1 MKKTRS
7 KLKLFSRIPNSG
19 VYLGLAS
26 DISLKILHPS
36 GHPRGLAHS
45 GCLPGGPTRGARGR
59 HSGRRESFDPSFGRQ
74 DSTRQHESLEDAG
87 MLTERILFMF
97 LRQECTRMQAH
108 GTTEWDYIVAG
119 SRLPATTPHG
129 FGPRWLYCAAY

>member
-1 MKKTRS
+1 VARYKIWAGKHRSHNKNLNTTIILDCRGVGRLGNLKSPVRRALILNFNFNFNFVVIFSKFKRHTRQ
-7 KLKLFSRIPNSG
+7 
-19 VYLGLAS
+19 
-26 DISLKILHPS
+26 
-36 GHPRGLAHS
+36 
-45 GCLPGGPTRGARGR
+45 
-59 HSGRRESFDPSFGRQ
+59 Q
-74 DSTRQHESLEDAG
+74 DGTRQHESLEDAG

-108 GTTEWDYIVAG
+108 GTTEWDAIVAG

>member
-1 MKKTRS
+1 MACREFKIAVRRAHGRALILNFNFVVIFSKFKRHTRQ
-7 KLKLFSRIPNSG
+7 
-19 VYLGLAS
+19 
-26 DISLKILHPS
+26 
-36 GHPRGLAHS
+36 
-45 GCLPGGPTRGARGR
+45 
-59 HSGRRESFDPSFGRQ
+59 Q
-74 DSTRQHESLEDAG
+74 DGTRQHESLEDAG

-108 GTTEWDYIVAG
+108 GTTEWDAIVAG